1 MDDDTQLDPVSYDG
15 DHPLDGP
22 RFDTRIV
29 VILRDELAQWQR
41 ANATAF
47 LVSGFAAP
55 DPGIVGEPYEDASG
69 NRYLP
74 MFREPVY
81 VYMASKNDV
90 FRAAGRAR
98 TRDVPFALF
107 TDDLF
112 TTGHDGAN
120 RAAVRA
126 IAAENLSFVGIAF
139 RTDRKMADKVTKGLK
154 FHP

>member
-1 MDDDTQLDPVSYDG
+1 MDEIDPVS
-15 DHPLDGP
+15 PLTQP
-22 RFDTRIV
+22 AAVRFETRIV
-29 VILRDELAQWQR
+29 VILRDDLASWQR

-47 LVSGFAAP
+47 LVSGIAAGE
-55 DPGIVGEPYEDASG
+55 PGTVGEPYEDASG
-69 NRYLP
+69 NQYSP

-81 VYMASKNDV
+81 VYMAGKDDV

-98 TRDVPFALF
+98 TRAIPFALF

-126 IAAENLSFVGIAF
+126 VAADDLSLVGIAF
-139 RTDRKMADKVTKGLK
+139 RTDRKAADKVTKGLK

>member
-1 MDDDTQLDPVSYDG
+1 VDEIATLSSVPPATG
-15 DHPLDGP
+15 G
-22 RFDTRIV
+22 RFETRIV
-29 VILRDELAQWQR
+29 IILRDDLAAWQR

-47 LVSGFAAP
+47 LVSGIAA
-55 DPGIVGEPYEDASG
+55 GEPGTVGATYEDASG
-69 NRYLP
+69 TAYLP

-81 VYMASKNDV
+81 VYMATKDEL

-98 TRDVPFALF
+98 ARAVSFALF

-112 TTGHDGAN
+112 ATGHDDAN

-126 IAAENLSFVGIAF
+126 VAADDLSFVGIAF
-139 RTDRKMADKVTKGLK
+139 RTDRKAADKITKGLH